1 MVFLLFM
8 MGQLPFFFK
17 VRAFYGSKGPTAHYK
32 KRSSKK
38 PEKRGSPRSLPL
50 AQNRKL
56 YYNTQQRQRR
66 LLGVGR
72 LACA

>member
-8 MGQLPFFFK
+8 MGQLSFFFK

-38 PEKRGSPRSLPL
+38 PEKHGTPAACPL
-50 AQNRKL
+50 RKTA
-56 YYNTQQRQRR
+56 NCIIIPSKDK
-66 LLGVGR
+66 GVF
-72 LACA
+72 